1 MKITIV
7 YDNVTR
13 EPGLQSDWGFS
24 CLVELEDGNRLLFDT
39 GAKGS
44 ILLDN
49 MAKLN
54 IDPRTI
60 PSVFISH
67 AHWDHTGGLPALLGE
82 NPAATV
88 FVPASYR
95 PPPEAMQAIS
105 VHDPG
110 QIAPRF
116 WSTGELDGGE
126 QSLAVDSGQGLVV
139 ICGCAHPGVEAILKA
154 AARFG
159 RIKGL
164 VGGLHSFRDFD
175 LLKDILVVC
184 ACHCTEFQAEL
195 ANYLPG
201 ASVPGGA
208 GKILDF

>member
-1 MKITIV
+1 MKISIV
-7 YDNVTR
+7 YDNTTR
-13 EPGLQSDWGFS
+13 KPGLQSDWGFS
-24 CLVELEDGNRLLFDT
+24 CLVEIEDGNRLLFDT

-44 ILLDN
+44 ILLEN
-49 MAKLN
+49 MAKLS

-82 NPAATV
+82 NPEATV
-88 FVPASYR
+88 FLPPSYQPPA
-95 PPPEAMQAIS
+95 EAKQARSI
-105 VHDPG
+105 HDPG
-110 QIAPRF
+110 QIAPHF

-126 QSLAVDSGQGLVV
+126 QSLVVDSGQGLVV
-139 ICGCAHPGVEAILKA
+139 VCGCAHPGVGAILRA

-159 RIKGL
+159 RIKAL
-164 VGGLHSFRDFD
+164 VGGLHAFQDFD
-175 LLKDILVVC
+175 LLKGMDVVC

-195 ANYLPG
+195 ANYLPD

-208 GKILDF
+208 GKILEF